1 MPYDNNVIVLTYLL
15 QTYHKFIFYD
25 SIVSIINTRDFRSI
39 KMLYLKISDAL
50 LYILNNGKFCDSV
63 IEKYKNGANEIIN
76 AYLENKENCCDDE
89 LKNSIQHVFKNKA
102 LTEDS
107 VQSLLKEDAFLD
119 NFQKFVIAY
128 CQLHRYANGILSD
141 LLTEFH
147 NAMSHIITALL
158 HKQNSNN
165 EVYVRNIAKAVSHLK
180 RGKKDAYKII
190 IRCLYPVIE
199 KYPNI
204 KKEFRKEFIIIRC
217 NEIDYLSNIEKHE
230 EIENSIQ
237 NIAEKYL
244 DKLAM
249 DSNSENNK
257 NFKTILKDF
266 FLYKERI

>member
-63 IEKYKNGANEIIN
+63 IEKYKNGANEII
-76 AYLENKENCCDDE
+76 KENCCDDE

-107 VQSLLKEDAFLD
+107 IQSLLKEDAFLD

-158 HKQNSNN
+158 HKHNSNN

-217 NEIDYLSNIEKHE
+217 NE
-230 EIENSIQ
+230 
-237 NIAEKYL
+237 
-244 DKLAM
+244 M